1 MSMTIQFFVNPAEA
15 FDLYQHFIRKHYS
28 DRECKSLSFEDLF
41 GNYYVATIAVIHLEN
56 VLGLLSVFKNNEM
69 LFNGKSV
76 LCFGYLECSEDQN
89 VANWIFQSL
98 EKFARNQKLNHLIGP
113 LNGSTWNQY
122 RLAEQSIEQ
131 VYLTERFH
139 KDYYTKLL
147 INANFRVIERYE
159 SKIVHQLSSL
169 NVEKSK
175 KVSQFWDGRNLEIR
189 NIDLNIYE
197 EEISKIHGFCSES
210 FQHNKFYTPISLES
224 FLYKYRQVK
233 HLIDPDLVFVAQEN
247 GDIVGLLFA
256 LPDWFSTNKKQVV
269 VKTIAK
275 KPGLRYSGIT
285 HILGSELVQQAKSKG
300 YQSIIHAFMH
310 TNNASSQ
317 ISRQFNASLLRTYA
331 LFSKSLINE

>member
-1 MSMTIQFFVNPAEA
+1 MSIQFFVNPAEA
-15 FDLYQHFIRKHYS
+15 FDLYQKFIRKYYN
-28 DRECKSLSFEDLF
+28 DRERKSLSFEDLY
-41 GNYYVATIAVIHLEN
+41 GAYYVATIAVIHHEN
-56 VLGLLSVFKNNEM
+56 VLGLLSIFKNNDL

-76 LCFGYLECSEDQN
+76 LCFGYLECNEDQN
-89 VANWIFQSL
+89 VANSMFQYL
-98 EKFARNQKLNHLIGP
+98 EKFARNHKFNYLIGP

-122 RLAEQSIEQ
+122 RLAEQPVKH

-139 KDYYTKLL
+139 MDYYTKLL
-147 INANFRVIERYE
+147 VTANFRVIERYE

-169 NVEKSK
+169 DFEKSK
-175 KVSQFWDGRNLEIR
+175 KVNQFWNGRNLEIR

-197 EEISKIHGFCSES
+197 EEITKIHGFCSES
-210 FQHNKFYTPISLES
+210 FQQNKFYTPISLES
-224 FLYKYRQVK
+224 FLNKYGQVK
-233 HLIDPDLVFVAQEN
+233 HLIDPDLVFIAQEN

-256 LPDWFSTNKKQVV
+256 LPDWFSSDNKQLV

-285 HILGSELVQQAKSKG
+285 HILGSELVRQAKSMG
-300 YQSIIHAFMH
+300 YQSMIHAFMH

-317 ISRQFNASLLRTYA
+317 ISKQFNSSLLRTYA